1 MAAMTAAAKRIEQE
15 IRQLP
20 LEEMLILH
28 EHLVASIHEK
38 EDTQEL
44 DPAYCEE
51 IQRRV
56 KEIDSGKVEG
66 IDAFQALN
74 EM

>member
-1 MAAMTAAAKRIEQE
+1 MAAMTATAKRIEQE

>member
-1 MAAMTAAAKRIEQE
+1 MTATAQRIQQE

-20 LEEMLILH
+20 LEDMLVLH
-28 EHLVASIHEK
+28 EHLVLSIHEK
-38 EDTQEL
+38 EQTEQL
-44 DPAYCEE
+44 DPSFRDE

-56 KEIDSGKVEG
+56 KEIDSGKAAGVE
-66 IDAFQALN
+66 AFGALR

>member
-1 MAAMTAAAKRIEQE
+1 MTAAAKRIEEE

-20 LEEMLILH
+20 LEDMVVLH

-38 EDTQEL
+38 EEAEPL
-44 DPAYCEE
+44 DPAFRDE

-56 KEIDSGKVEG
+56 NEVDSGKVTG
-66 IDAFQALN
+66 VDAFQALKD
-74 EM
+74 M